1 MLWLNLQKRY
11 DLQCA
16 EQELG
21 AKIEAIPTLK
31 VA

>member
-1 MLWLNLQKRY
+1 MLWLNLQRRC
-11 DLQCA
+11 DLRRA

-31 VA
+31 MA